1 MNYNDFI
8 QGIMMVKSL
17 IGGLHVPAD
26 ENHVQIVGQIHG
38 ILNSMRD
45 ECQSK
50 LHQEMLAKQAEAVE

>member
-17 IGGLHVPAD
+17 IGGLQVPAD

-38 ILNSMRD
+38 ILNGMRD
-45 ECQSK
+45 ECQSR
-50 LHQEMLAKQAEAVE
+50 LHQEMLAKQAEVAE